1 MSAKSSKVMT
11 PGQRARY
18 YGGLIREAQRSGRPL
33 SEVEAAH
40 GLTPGRISKW
50 RYEQKGRKS
59 QATKPKPKPKAKV
72 RPKPVPAQP
81 PEVPQLLP
89 VKVVGERPGP
99 APHAARGSYE
109 VVLCGGRTLRLPADF
124 DGARVAALVA
134 ALETAC

>member
-11 PGQRARY
+11 PEQRARY

-40 GLTPGRISKW
+40 GLTPGRISRW
-50 RYEQKGRKS
+50 RYEQRVRKP
-59 QATKPKPKPKAKV
+59 QATKPKAS
-72 RPKPVPAQP
+72 PKPVPAP
-81 PEVPQLLP
+81 TPEAPQLLP
-89 VKVVGERPGP
+89 VKVVGERAEPEPRAG
-99 APHAARGSYE
+99 RGGYE

-134 ALETAC
+134 ALEPAC